1 MFSSQRPVKIA
12 FRAGTGN
19 ISAERMGRKL
29 FPRPVIQQIRGNRD
43 RRLRQFQSLIAE
55 ILGLSDVIGE
65 IRNGLCADL
74 ALFCGNPDE
83 DFTVIYDRP
92 AHVWKCGE
100 LVR

>member
-12 FRAGTGN
+12 SRAGTGN
-19 ISAERMGRKL
+19 ISAE
-29 FPRPVIQQIRGNRD
+29 
-43 RRLRQFQSLIAE
+43 QFQSLIAE

-74 ALFCGNPDE
+74 ALFCGNPDK
-83 DFTVIYDRP
+83 DFTLMYDRP

>member
-1 MFSSQRPVKIA
+1 M
-12 FRAGTGN
+12 
-19 ISAERMGRKL
+19 
-29 FPRPVIQQIRGNRD
+29 
-43 RRLRQFQSLIAE
+43 
-55 ILGLSDVIGE
+55 IGE

-83 DFTVIYDRP
+83 DFTVMYDRP

>member
-1 MFSSQRPVKIA
+1 MTQYRLGKEFQMRHEL
-12 FRAGTGN
+12 AGMAPIDILTQATKTN
-19 ISAERMGRKL
+19 
-29 FPRPVIQQIRGNRD
+29 
-43 RRLRQFQSLIAE
+43 AE